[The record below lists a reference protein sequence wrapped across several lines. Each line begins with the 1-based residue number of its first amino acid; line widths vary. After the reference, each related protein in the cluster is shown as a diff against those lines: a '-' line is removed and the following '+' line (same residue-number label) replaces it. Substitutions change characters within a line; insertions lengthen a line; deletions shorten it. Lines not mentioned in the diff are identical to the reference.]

1 MNYRSKH
8 HRRFRIS
15 VAAAVVL
22 SCGAIGFSHVTAS
35 EPPPRSAVHN
45 AQEIAERSSAAENS
59 VRSLKQRLFG
69 EATTSARAQAKS
81 ILSAASAFSELEFPK
96 VPTDWAAAGL
106 DLSKAERE
114 GDRLV
119 QTMPDGSRVTFTV
132 NADIQEFIQRLFRT
146 NKVPHGGVVLI
157 DPPTG
162 RVVAQVG
169 QASDP
174 RSGDPSLRAFAPSA
188 SVFKVITAAALIE
201 GTGRDPQAEVCYHG
215 GSSFLSEKNIKGD
228 PRLDHRCNN
237 LGGALVWSINSI
249 IAKLAYNELK
259 QEDLVEW
266 SERFGYN
273 QPIPY
278 EFPVEVSTSDMVA
291 NKLERARAAAG
302 FHHTNLSPLH
312 GAMIGAMLANEGMM
326 MQASIIEK
334 FESPDGTVLYSFEPR
349 ELRRVMSKK
358 TAKTLSK
365 LMVSTTTH
373 GTARRH
379 FQNRSSFPR
388 DIEVSGKTGTL
399 SHQEP
404 FMRFTW
410 FVGHAH
416 HKSWGD
422 HPGIAVGGL
431 VGNTANWR
439 ILGPFAASE
448 AVRKY
453 YEVEAKLRTEQNP
466 VAARQ

>member
-1 MNYRSKH
+1 MNYRNTH
-8 HRRFRIS
+8 HRRLGIS
-15 VAAAVVL
+15 LATAIIL

-35 EPPPRSAVHN
+35 ELPPQSAVQN
-45 AQEIAERSSAAENS
+45 AQEIAQRSAAAENS
-59 VRSLKQRLFG
+59 LRGLKNRILGQTSG
-69 EATTSARAQAKS
+69 SARAQAQS
-81 ILSAASAFSELEFPK
+81 VLQAASAFSELDFPK

-106 DLSKAERE
+106 DLAKAKRE

-132 NADIQEFIQRLFRT
+132 NPDLQDFIAQMFHT

-162 RVVAQVG
+162 RVIAQVG
-169 QASDP
+169 QSSNAN
-174 RSGDPSLRAFAPSA
+174 SGNPALRAFAPSA

-201 GTGRDPQAEVCYHG
+201 GTGRDPAAEVCYHG
-215 GSSFLSEKNIKGD
+215 GSSFLTEKNIKGD
-228 PRLDHRCNN
+228 ARLDNRCND

-259 QEDLVEW
+259 RDDLEEW
-266 SERFGYN
+266 AERFGYN
-273 QPIPY
+273 QTIPY
-278 EFPVEVSTSDMVA
+278 EFPVEVSTADMVA

-312 GAMIGAMLANEGMM
+312 GAMIGAALANGGLM
-326 MQASIIEK
+326 MQPSIIETY
-334 FESPDGTVLYSFEPR
+334 ESADGHILYSFEPR
-349 ELRRVMSKK
+349 EFRRVMSEQ
-358 TAKTLSK
+358 TAKTLST
-365 LMVSTTTH
+365 LMVPTTTH

-379 FQNRSSFPR
+379 FQNRSAFPR
-388 DIEVSGKTGTL
+388 HIEVSGKTGTL
-399 SHQEP
+399 SHQNP

-410 FVGHAH
+410 FVGHAQ
-416 HKSWGD
+416 HKSWDD

-431 VGNTANWR
+431 VGNTDKWR

-453 YEVEAKLRTEQNP
+453 YEVEGNRRAKENP
-466 VAARQ
+466 VASN

>member
-1 MNYRSKH
+1 MNYRNN
-8 HRRFRIS
+8 HRRLGMSI
-15 VAAAVVL
+15 AAAVVL
-22 SCGAIGFSHVTAS
+22 SCGAIGFSHVTAG
-35 EPPPRSAVHN
+35 EVPPQSAIHN
-45 AQEIAERSSAAENS
+45 AQEVAQRSSAAES
-59 VRSLKQRLFG
+59 SLRSLRERLFG
-69 EATTSARAQAKS
+69 STTTSARAQAQS
-81 ILSAASAFSELEFPK
+81 VLSAASAFTELEFPK

-106 DLSKAERE
+106 DLSKAKRE

-132 NADIQEFIQRLFRT
+132 NADIQEFIQRLLRT
-146 NKVPHGGVVLI
+146 NQVAHGGVVLI

-162 RVVAQVG
+162 RVIAQVG

-201 GTGRDPQAEVCYHG
+201 GTGRDPAAEVCYHG
-215 GSSFLSEKNIKGD
+215 GSSFLTEKNIKGD
-228 PRLDHRCNN
+228 PRLDNRCNN

-259 QEDLVEW
+259 KEDLEEW

-278 EFPVEVSTSDMVA
+278 EFPVEISTSDMVA
-291 NKLERARAAAG
+291 NKIERARAAAG

-312 GAMIGAMLANEGMM
+312 GAMIGAMLTNGGVMM
-326 MQASIIEK
+326 RPSIIEK
-334 FESPDGTVLYSFEPR
+334 YESPDGVILHSFEPQ
-349 ELRRVMSKK
+349 ELRRVMSAK
-358 TAKTLSK
+358 TAKTLST
-365 LMVSTTTH
+365 LMVPTTTH

-379 FQNRSSFPR
+379 FQNRNTFPR
-388 DIEVSGKTGTL
+388 NIEVSGKTGTL

-416 HKSWGD
+416 HKAWED

-453 YEVEAKLRTEQNP
+453 YEVEAKLRNEQNP